1 MGVLSGQC
9 CANKKAMRWLRSAQN
24 AHSLAWYRCV
34 GNSALASYFIH
45 GIQFMLLLLLLV
57 VVVCA

>member
-24 AHSLAWYRCV
+24 AHPLAWYRCV
-34 GNSALASYFIH
+34 GNSALALASCFTH
-45 GIQFMLLLLLLV
+45 GIQFLLLLV
-57 VVVCA
+57 VVCA

>member
-9 CANKKAMRWLRSAQN
+9 CANKNAMRWLRSAQN

-34 GNSALASYFIH
+34 SNSALASCFTH
-45 GIQFMLLLLLLV
+45 GIQFLLLV